1 MPPIDEIRGVGVSTH
16 AQSTSVDRLTGF
28 GDRDR
33 FLADLALVS
42 EPAVVALFFLDGF
55 HAYRDFF
62 GRLQSDTIVVE
73 LADRLERVVR
83 SAGTCYRAREDEFA
97 VILGASGADAV
108 IEASRAVLTEP
119 GRYVSITATPGV
131 ARLPEETSDAFDA
144 LRLADHRVSLANP
157 LRPPRERRR
166 SPR

>member
-1 MPPIDEIRGVGVSTH
+1 MAVS
-16 AQSTSVDRLTGF
+16 AEAPSASRDRLTGF
-28 GDRDR
+28 GNRGR
-33 FLADLALVS
+33 FLADLAVVS
-42 EPAVVALFFLDGF
+42 GPAVVALFFLDGF

-97 VILGASGADAV
+97 IVLGAPGADAV
-108 IEASRAVLTEP
+108 IEASRAVLNEP
-119 GRYVSITATPGV
+119 GRYVSITATAGI
-131 ARLPEETSDAFDA
+131 ARLPEETTDPFDA

>member
-1 MPPIDEIRGVGVSTH
+1 LSTIDENRDVGVSTH
-16 AQSTSVDRLTGF
+16 ARSTDADRLTGF
-28 GDRDR
+28 GNRER
-33 FLADLALVS
+33 FLADLAVVL

-62 GRLQSDTIVVE
+62 GRLSSDTIVVE
-73 LADRLERVVR
+73 LADRLERIVR

-97 VILGASGADAV
+97 LVLGETGADAV

-119 GRYVSITATPGV
+119 GRYVSITPAVGI

-144 LRLADHRVSLANP
+144 LRLADHRVSLSNP